1 MPNLN
6 RVFIMGNL
14 TRDPEMR
21 YTPSNTAIVQIGIA
35 INRTW
40 KNQAGEKQ
48 EEVTFIDAEAW
59 QKTAETINQYFQKG
73 DPIFIE
79 GRLKLDQWEDKE
91 GQKRSKIKVVI
102 ENFQFIKSKSGEQG
116 GSEEQ
121 PPARTGGYGPQGNKA
136 LNQPKQRSTQTVGG
150 GTRGGDAHQPV
161 EEEDIPF

>member
-21 YTPSNTAIVQIGIA
+21 YTPSNTAIVQIGVA

-48 EEVTFIDAEAW
+48 EEVTFVDAEAW
-59 QKTAETINQYFQKG
+59 QKTAETINQYFRKG
-73 DPIFIE
+73 DPIHIE

-91 GQKRSKIKVVI
+91 GQKRSKLKVVI
-102 ENFQFIKSKSGEQG
+102 ENFQFIKSKGDEG
-116 GSEEQ
+116 AGEEQ
-121 PPARTGGYGPQGNKA
+121 PPARSGGFGPQGKKA
-136 LNQPKQRSTQTVGG
+136 LNQPSQRSTTTVGG
-150 GTRGGDAHQPV
+150 GNRGEPHQPV